1 MVKRVVGC
9 WLFRC
14 CKNPLT
20 WSRSETV
27 KESSTYRF
35 QILGLQVDLLS
46 PVPQILV
53 DSGIE
58 IPEAWIPKITQHNS
72 WSMRTY
78 EETPSSNRNNN
89 ENRNAPIAANQRA
102 TNSDTWTIDL
112 IAWWRLA
119 VLQSKRCDQRP
130 KWLHRILTLP
140 RYHCKQFTA
149 LNNFFSGLRR
159 LLEWV
164 TQEEK
169 DSSVQ
174 QFCKEPAPPCY
185 NMVKETIG

>member
-1 MVKRVVGC
+1 MKLLLHQYIALTHNDVIYRRILGAEWAKRRQWTVELRRPSESHVTVVSRKGMVLSFSISMVKRMVGC

-58 IPEAWIPKITQHNS
+58 IPEAWIPTITQHNN

-78 EETPSSNRNNN
+78 EGTPSSNRNNN

-102 TNSDTWTIDL
+102 TNSDT
-112 IAWWRLA
+112 
-119 VLQSKRCDQRP
+119 
-130 KWLHRILTLP
+130 
-140 RYHCKQFTA
+140 
-149 LNNFFSGLRR
+149 
-159 LLEWV
+159 
-164 TQEEK
+164 
-169 DSSVQ
+169 
-174 QFCKEPAPPCY
+174 
-185 NMVKETIG
+185 